1 MNGAGDGTLG
11 FDETLPEQTQLAVS
25 AGNNQLADGQQFYDL
40 PDDNGGGATTQT
52 QLTEQFPQVDT
63 PLRIDPP
70 VSLKAPT
77 RAPPLSRDQQ
87 IRDSAFSP
95 AAFAASKASNSGS
108 GSSSSSS
115 GSGLSRGGAAGV
127 GVWAA
132 PKELPPLKGVGGQ
145 ALASFSSNQAPS
157 RNAVA
162 DSTMLAFSSA
172 R

>member
-1 MNGAGDGTLG
+1 MNDGTLT

-25 AGNNQLADGQQFYDL
+25 AGNNQLAQQFYDL

-52 QLTEQFPQVDT
+52 QLAEQFPQVDT

-70 VSLKAPT
+70 FSLKAPT
-77 RAPPLSRDQQ
+77 RAPPLSRDKQ

-95 AAFAASKASNSGS
+95 AAFAASKASNGMR
-108 GSSSSSS
+108 GASSSSS
-115 GSGLSRGGAAGV
+115 GFNRGGAV
-127 GVWAA
+127 GVCVRAA
-132 PKELPPLKGVGGQ
+132 HKELPPLKGVGGQ
-145 ALASFSSNQAPS
+145 ALASFRSNGSALS